1 MIQNYDLDTPAGKQ
15 AFEKYITMLI
25 RNEVNSYVRQVLA
38 ERFSSTYIDT
48 GTLTTDDRVDR
59 LEQAVFKG

>member
-48 GTLTTDDRVDR
+48 GTLTTSDRVDR